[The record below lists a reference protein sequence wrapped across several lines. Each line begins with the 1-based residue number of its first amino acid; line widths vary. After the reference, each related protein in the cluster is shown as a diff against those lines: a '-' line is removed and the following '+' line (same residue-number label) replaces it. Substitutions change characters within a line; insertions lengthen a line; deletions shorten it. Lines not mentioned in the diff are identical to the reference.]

1 MNRLLKSFSIRH
13 FPRIISACSGRPRRG
28 VWAVII
34 IGLMICLDSSSLSAA
49 DVVPPKDAVANPTKL
64 LSTNL
69 PTTNTS
75 NTFDVLDNKYH
86 LSIGDQLSFRII
98 EDEDDPKP
106 LVVTD
111 SGDVQVPYIGRYPAV
126 GKTCKQLA
134 AALKTE
140 LEKEYYYQATVVVA
154 VDSKPRSRGKIYLVG
169 AIRAP
174 GPQEISS
181 DEQLTVSKAIL
192 RAGGFAEFADQ
203 KNVRITRGSAKSP
216 DEKQTFT
223 VNVAHIFEKGKTE
236 EDINL
241 QPGDLVFIPER
252 MIRF

>member
-1 MNRLLKSFSIRH
+1 MNRLLKLFSIR
-13 FPRIISACSGRPRRG
+13 PSPGIISQRPNRSGWAD
-28 VWAVII
+28 WAVIF
-34 IGLMICLDSSSLSAA
+34 IGLMICLGAVSLSAA

-64 LSTNL
+64 WSTNL
-69 PTTNTS
+69 LATNTTN
-75 NTFDVLDNKYH
+75 FDVLDDKYH

-174 GPQEISS
+174 GPQDISS
-181 DEQLTVSKAIL
+181 DEQLTVRKAIL

-223 VNVAHIFEKGKTE
+223 VNVAQIFEKGKTE